1 MHEAWSY
8 SGVSRMREQCP
19 EIDCPEIDCPDIT
32 DTLLYCSLNEDFR
45 TYFFQSFTQLNVLS
59 WQVKFEDSER
69 FSFEGMEAST

>member
-19 EIDCPEIDCPDIT
+19 EIDCPDNI
-32 DTLLYCSLNEDFR
+32 DTLLYCSLNEDFH